1 MKILSLILL
10 ALGLSSLGA
19 QTIFTSP
26 QGYSRITIAGSDA
39 NGAKLTS
46 FSVTLLNEGEL
57 AGQVTINDDFN
68 ADPDG
73 DPSTP
78 DASQTIFFPG
88 ASWTADHWTTPNRII
103 FLTDR
108 TGAKE
113 AFLITGNTSD
123 VITVSPAFDLLGDS
137 DPDPE
142 VAAPRFP
149 SSTSAVIRKA
159 TTIAS
164 IFESVAA
171 SFGPEDRVYLW
182 GGNRWQSY
190 RYATFWRN
198 IDDSRT
204 NANND
209 IVFPDEGVFVLRQ
222 GAGEMVLTIFG
233 EVETAPAVTTVS
245 SQGFSS
251 TRFPI
256 ETTLA
261 GFGAQFS
268 NWSPNDRL
276 YLWNPTGQE
285 WTTYRYRTDAF
296 WVNVDDSRTNA
307 DNEIIAAN
315 SAVFIARENPLPA
328 IQAGITSQLPFDP
341 NLD

>member
-1 MKILSLILL
+1 MKIGALL
-10 ALGLSSLGA
+10 LFTLGLGSIGA

-26 QGYSRITIAGSDA
+26 QGYSRISIAGSDG

-46 FSVTLLNEGEL
+46 FSVTLLNEGEF
-57 AGQVTINDDFN
+57 AGQATIRDDYN

-73 DPSTP
+73 DPWTS
-78 DASQTIFFPG
+78 DASQSISFSG
-88 ASWTADHWTTPNRII
+88 VSWTADQWTTPSRIV

-108 TGAKE
+108 TGADE
-113 AFLITGNTSD
+113 AFLITGNTSN

-142 VAAPRFP
+142 VAAPRF
-149 SSTSAVIRKA
+149 STSTSAVIRRA
-159 TTIAS
+159 TTIGS
-164 IFESVAA
+164 VFESVAA
-171 SFGPEDRVYLW
+171 SFGPDDRVYLW
-182 GGNRWQSY
+182 SGFQWVSY

-222 GAGEMVLTIFG
+222 GTGDIVLTIFG
-233 EVETAPAVTTVS
+233 EVQTAPAVTTVS

-256 ETTLA
+256 ATTLA

-276 YLWNPTGQE
+276 YIWNSAGQE
-285 WTTYRYRTDAF
+285 WTTYRYRTDTF

-315 SAVFIARENPLPA
+315 SAVFIARETPIPA
-328 IQAGITSQLPFDP
+328 IQAGITSELPFDP
-341 NLD
+341 NIE